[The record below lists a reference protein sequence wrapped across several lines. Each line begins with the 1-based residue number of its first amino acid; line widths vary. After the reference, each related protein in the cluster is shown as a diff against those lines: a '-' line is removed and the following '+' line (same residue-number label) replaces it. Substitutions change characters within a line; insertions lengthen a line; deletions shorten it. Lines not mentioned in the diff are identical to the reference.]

1 MAVILDCFLEG
12 HVSEKDYV
20 DNYEDMTNFALSDEQ
35 ETTLLEKQTEC
46 SFMWTNSQGD
56 PVGVIMNYIWR
67 KGGFWL
73 TATRSRARIPAIE
86 ARPRVALTISSRG
99 TTIPLCQALT
109 YKGTAILHDDEETN
123 QWLNTELSSAL
134 RPHDA
139 SQAAA
144 FAEFLAASEGRVVIE
159 VVPDKKISFNTEPL
173 FRNSPAGPSPSY
185 LG

>member
-1 MAVILDCFLEG
+1 MG
-12 HVSEKDYV
+12 EKDYV
-20 DNYEDMTNFALSDEQ
+20 DNFEDMTDFALSE
-35 ETTLLEKQTEC
+35 EEEATLLEKQTEC
-46 SFMWTNSQGD
+46 SFMWTNSQGE
-56 PVGVIMNYIWR
+56 PVGVIMNYVWR
-67 KGGFWL
+67 KGRFWL

-99 TTIPLCQALT
+99 TSIPLCQALT
-109 YKGTAILHDDEETN
+109 FKGTAILHDDAETN
-123 QWLNTELSSAL
+123 GWLNTELSNVL

-173 FRNSPAGPSPSY
+173 FRNSPTGPSYSR
-185 LG
+185 LD